1 MCGLA
6 RGVGNVSQH
15 RSIAEPPGKPE
26 RHERGAPAEAHLA
39 DLPQHPLDYSQVRPA
54 QSRGFGPLPS
64 EANVN
69 LLLLRRTMGPIT
81 QGLAE
86 LSRALKARDQLT
98 VARPVA
104 TVGAADTHGG
114 RNSN

>member
-1 MCGLA
+1 MACAGKTASPSYAA
-6 RGVGNVSQH
+6 RKALP
-15 RSIAEPPGKPE
+15 RACITPG
-26 RHERGAPAEAHLA
+26 RERGAPAEAHLA